1 MNLLLTRSK
10 EEAYF
15 FVCWPF
21 LFPSFLW
28 LNWLLLINCFIPLFS
43 QGSAELDFLA
53 TIIPDQ
59 QCGCSLYSWP
69 LITD

>member
-15 FVCWPF
+15 F
-21 LFPSFLW
+21 
-28 LNWLLLINCFIPLFS
+28 
-43 QGSAELDFLA
+43 GSAELDFLA